1 MKSLK
6 EGYLEFRKE
15 LFEENKELFED
26 LVEYGQKPKTFFVTC
41 SDSRVVPNLI
51 TNSKPGDL
59 FITRNI
65 GNFIPPYQ
73 EGGKYLAT
81 AAALEYAVGVLE
93 VKEVI
98 VCAHSE
104 CGAIATLFKA
114 IKPTPNNI
122 HIVNW
127 LSLGNEARDL
137 ALKELPN
144 ASMKELRDFAEKAN
158 AVIQLKNLLTY
169 PLVKERVD
177 KNKLKLRAWHY
188 NIRTGEILE
197 YSQKDNRYIPLEEL
211 NENSNWFNRKYP
223 PS

>member
-6 EGYLEFRKE
+6 EGYLEFKKE
-15 LFEENKELFED
+15 LYEENKELFED
-26 LVEYGQKPKTFFVTC
+26 LVDYGQHPSTFFVTC

-51 TNSKPGDL
+51 TNTKPGDL

-65 GNFIPPYQ
+65 GNFIPPYS

-104 CGAIATLFKA
+104 CGAIATLFKP

-137 ALKELPN
+137 ALKTLPN
-144 ASMKELRDFAEKAN
+144 ASLKEIRDFAEKAN
-158 AVIQLKNLLTY
+158 AVFQLKNLLTY
-169 PLVKERVD
+169 PLVKERVEKKD
-177 KNKLKLRAWHY
+177 LKLRAWHY
-188 NIRTGEILE
+188 NIRTGQILE
-197 YSQKDNRYIPLEEL
+197 YNKEKNEFIPLEKI
-211 NENSNWFNRKYP
+211 NEQNS
-223 PS
+223 